1 MALDE
6 TFDVGADTRTG
17 VNPDDYQVP
26 FRFTGTI
33 DKLTV
38 RLFPLKAAEDKL
50 LQQKIQETKNRAQ

>member
-26 FRFTGTI
+26 FRFTGRLIKVSIKPGPEQWTAA
-33 DKLTV
+33 DK
-38 RLFPLKAAEDKL
+38 KQAAEA
-50 LQQKIQETKNRAQ
+50 TARARD